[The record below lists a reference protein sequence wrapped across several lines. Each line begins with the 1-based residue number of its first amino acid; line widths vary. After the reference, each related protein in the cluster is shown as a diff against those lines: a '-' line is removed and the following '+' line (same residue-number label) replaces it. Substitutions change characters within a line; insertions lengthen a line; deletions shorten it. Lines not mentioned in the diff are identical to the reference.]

1 MFYMIWILLLLLE
14 TALFYFSLKQQN
26 RLLQEKCIAYSA
38 FILVLLLLFGA
49 KILPYSF
56 RFIPLMLWL
65 TGRLLVNGFLLLKKK
80 KRPFKKVKAGIRYT
94 TAVFTL
100 FLSLVPLLLFPPFDP
115 LEASG
120 SYEVETKKFTYT
132 DQSRMDPF
140 SDERAP
146 RKVTVD
152 YYYPKTGNGK
162 FPLILF
168 SHGAFGFSGSN
179 FSTFQELASHGYIVG
194 SISHTSHAFF
204 TVDTKRTLT
213 LADQDFLQKAVEING
228 LKDTSRE
235 EEVFHIT
242 KDWMKLRTEDTH
254 FLLDTILSE
263 SRSSAPGLPFSLLDS
278 DAIGLFGHSLGGAS
292 SAETA
297 RERNDVDAVIVLDGT
312 MLGEE
317 VDFKDGHV
325 VLNDTPYPVP
335 LLNVYAEDHYE
346 GAMET
351 QGDEYDNFYASA
363 HALDARETVFRG
375 TGHLNF
381 TDLPLFSPILAEK
394 LGIGPADARSAIVT
408 MNEIVLEFFNSYLK
422 NKGAPQIEKEY
433 LDESTSAE
441 NK

>member
-263 SRSSAPGLPFSLLDS
+263 SRSSAPGLPFSLLSS

-346 GAMET
+346 GAMVT

-433 LDESTSAE
+433 LYESSSAE

>member
-1 MFYMIWILLLLLE
+1 MFYVVLILLLLLE
-14 TALFYFSLKQQN
+14 TALFYFSLKQQD

-346 GAMET
+346 GAMVT
-351 QGDEYDNFYASA
+351 QGDKYDNFYASA
-363 HALDARETVFRG
+363 RALDARETVFRG

-422 NKGAPQIEKEY
+422 NEGTPQIEKEY

-441 NK
+441 N

>member
-433 LDESTSAE
+433 LYESSSAE

>member
-1 MFYMIWILLLLLE
+1 MFYVIWILLLLLE

-26 RLLQEKCIAYSA
+26 RLLQEKCISYSA
-38 FILVLLLLFGA
+38 FTLVLLLLFGA

-65 TGRLLVNGFLLLKKK
+65 TGRLLTNGVLLLKKK
-80 KRPFKKVKAGIRYT
+80 KHPFKKVKAGIRYT
-94 TAVFTL
+94 SAVLTL
-100 FLSLVPLLLFPPFDP
+100 LLSLIPLLLFPPFEP

-132 DQSRMDPF
+132 DQNRMDTF
-140 SDERAP
+140 SDEKSP

-152 YYYPKTGNGK
+152 FYYPKAENGK

-179 FSTFQELASHGYIVG
+179 FFTFQELASHGYVVG

-213 LADQDFLQKAVEING
+213 LADPDFLQKAVEING

-242 KDWMKLRTEDTH
+242 KEWMKLRTEDTH
-254 FLLDTILSE
+254 FLLDTILGE
-263 SRSSAPGLPFSLLDS
+263 TRSITPGLPFSLLSS

-317 VDFKDGHV
+317 VDFIDGHV

-335 LLNVYAEDHYE
+335 LLNIYAEDHYE

-381 TDLPLFSPILAEK
+381 TDLPLFSPIVAEK

-422 NKGAPQIEKEY
+422 NEGTPQIEKEY

-441 NK
+441 N

>member
-1 MFYMIWILLLLLE
+1 MFYVVLILLLLLE
-14 TALFYFSLKQQN
+14 TALFYFSLKQQD

-38 FILVLLLLFGA
+38 FTLILVLLFGA

-65 TGRLLVNGFLLLKKK
+65 TGRLLVNGVLLLKKK

-94 TAVFTL
+94 TAVLTL
-100 FLSLVPLLLFPPFDP
+100 LLSLVPLLLFPPFEP
-115 LEASG
+115 IQASG
-120 SYEVETKKFTYT
+120 SYQVETKKFTYT

-140 SDERAP
+140 SDENAP

-152 YYYPKTGNGK
+152 FYYPKTENGK

-179 FSTFQELASHGYIVG
+179 FFTFQELASHGYIVG

-204 TVDTKRTLT
+204 TMDTKRTLT

-242 KDWMKLRTEDTH
+242 KEWMKLRTEDTH

-263 SRSSAPGLPFSLLDS
+263 SRGSAPCLPFSLLS
-278 DAIGLFGHSLGGAS
+278 SEAIGLFGHSLGGAS

-317 VDFKDGHV
+317 VDFIDGHV

-346 GAMET
+346 GAMVT
-351 QGDEYDNFYASA
+351 QGDKYDNFYASA
-363 HALDARETVFRG
+363 RALDARETVFRG

-381 TDLPLFSPILAEK
+381 TDLPLFSPILAAK

-422 NKGAPQIEKEY
+422 NEGTPQIEKEY

-441 NK
+441 N